1 MKYTKIYMADDDP
14 DDRELFMS
22 ALEEV
27 SKDLSLVMFHNGL
40 QLISDLASPSRIL
53 PDIIFLD
60 INMPFKNGI
69 ESLSDIRS
77 NPLTARIPVI
87 IYSTSND
94 PDLIAKTRS
103 LGATLY
109 AVKPSDYTK
118 LKQLLIKTLSDNWK
132 KPSAVAFTDNFIIS

>member
-1 MKYTKIYMADDDP
+1 MKYIKIYMADDDP

-118 LKQLLIKTLSDNWK
+118 LKLSLIH
-132 KPSAVAFTDNFIIS
+132 I